1 MNILVSERSWL
12 LAPAIFLLSLALL
25 FVVWSVMEPSAL
37 LAAFD
42 AGGYSFFETMTVPF
56 FALIVPAVWLCCPF
70 TGSVKRR
77 VLLCAGVT
85 CIAVMAVVKEL
96 DLHLMLMH
104 YLYPGL
110 VSPDGYVQGL
120 VKPNGT
126 PLVGTPFKLRFIMN
140 AGVPFGAKAVA
151 VSYFI
156 LMFGVFAAMLAYYFP
171 RLIKGFFRLHPVA
184 WTMAV
189 FGTSGVMV
197 QVFDRLPAWY
207 RHLHGIPKSGLSE
220 SFVALCAAFEEGG
233 EMMIA
238 AFAILAILQ
247 AHAIYVGDRPPP
259 QFAEL

>member
-12 LAPAIFLLSLALL
+12 LAPVAFLLSVALL

-42 AGGYSFFETMTVPF
+42 GGGYSFFETMTVPF

-70 TGSVKRR
+70 TGSIKRR

-104 YLYPGL
+104 HVYPNL
-110 VSPDGYVQGL
+110 VDSDGYVQGL

-126 PLVGTPFKLRFIMN
+126 PLVGTPFKLRFITN
-140 AGVPFGAKAVA
+140 AGTPLGAKAIA
-151 VSYFI
+151 VGYFVS
-156 LMFGVFAAMLAYYFP
+156 LFGVFAAMLAYFSP
-171 RLIKGFFRLHPVA
+171 RLLRGIFRLHPVA
-184 WTMAV
+184 WTMSV
-189 FGTSGVMV
+189 FGASGVMV

-207 RHLHGIPKSGLSE
+207 RHWCGIPKSDLNE
-220 SFVALCAAFEEGG
+220 SFVALCVALEEGG
-233 EMMIA
+233 EMLIA

-259 QFAEL
+259 KFAEL